1 MNYFCAVKFGVKVTL
16 LGLMCVCA
24 GLSAQVRNQSM
35 GVVLPL
41 MKTNLSIQTVEQDFV
56 QQGFILKGPRGSKV
70 STMYGMIDSNEVIL
84 TVRKTGKKGKV
95 WAYELVYQNAAMDW
109 VKKRAYMDALA
120 NNINGINKQ
129 NSSVLLKTL
138 PQYCHGNEAQCF
150 ADGVAKYNYHWYWN
164 SAVARTKTMD
174 LQITMR
180 FQMSITLT
188 DNVMEAAMR

>member
-129 NSSVLLKTL
+129 NPSVLLKTL

-150 ADGVAKYNYHWYWN
+150 ADGVAKYNYQWYWN

-174 LQITMR
+174 LQITKG
-180 FQMSITLT
+180 FQMSITLR

>member
-16 LGLMCVCA
+16 LGLMCACV

-129 NSSVLLKTL
+129 NPYVLLKTL

-174 LQITMR
+174 LQITKG
-180 FQMSITLT
+180 FQLSITLT
-188 DNVMEAAMR
+188 DNVMEATMR